1 MRREAHNQEIIMKR
15 INKAKRLVL
24 QAQFRTRTV
33 RDRTKYRR
41 KSKHKK
47 APVPGGFCVMAG

>member
-1 MRREAHNQEIIMKR
+1 MKR

-24 QAQFRTRTV
+24 QPQFRTRTV
-33 RDRTKYRR
+33 RDRTKYKR

-47 APVPGGFCVMAG
+47 APVPGGFCIMAA